1 MLARVQHFLRLWLTA
16 KTGLSASFL
25 LLGCA
30 AAFAALAS
38 FIFLCVSLYAWA
50 AVKLGPVFG
59 ALVTAGVFLI
69 IAACSLAAASLSRSR
84 ARQRAALE
92 RAARSGGSAL
102 LDPRVVRIGLEA
114 GRRIGWQRL
123 IPIVLLGFLATQSV
137 REQRARGDGDP
148 I

>member
-16 KTGLSASFL
+16 KTGLTASFL

-59 ALVTAGVFLI
+59 ALVTAGVSLI

-92 RAARSGGSAL
+92 RAARSGGSTL

>member
-1 MLARVQHFLRLWLTA
+1 MLARIQHFLRLWFIE
-16 KTGLSASFL
+16 KTGLTATFL
-25 LLGCA
+25 ILACA

-38 FIFLCVSLYAWA
+38 FIFLSVSLYAWA

-59 ALVTAGVFLI
+59 ALATAGVFLV
-69 IAACSLAAASLSRSR
+69 IAAFCLAAASLSRSR

-92 RAARSGGSAL
+92 RATRSGGSAL

-123 IPIVLLGFLATQSV
+123 IPIVLLGFLAAQSV
-137 REQRARGDGDP
+137 REQRARGGGDS

>member
-16 KTGLSASFL
+16 KTGLTASFL

-38 FIFLCVSLYAWA
+38 FIFMCVSLYAWA

-92 RAARSGGSAL
+92 RAARSGGSGPP
-102 LDPRVVRIGLEA
+102 DPRGGGIGSR
-114 GRRIGWQRL
+114 GGGPPGWHR
-123 IPIVLLGFLATQSV
+123 
-137 REQRARGDGDP
+137 
-148 I
+148 